1 MTGFL
6 GSRASLLVDVELLL
20 GLLSLAWLGWGAR
33 LAWRGQRETHV
44 AAMKGFLGLAALFLA
59 VFALNAALG
68 GGVEAVG
75 AAGHSPAFLSLLALH
90 VALSLLGAALGG
102 RLVADGLR
110 GRGQEPRAALLLARH
125 RRWAGFVHGY
135 WLVNGLLG
143 VLVYWI
149 AYAL

>member
-6 GSRASLLVDVELLL
+6 GSRASALVDLELLL
-20 GLLSLAWLGWGAR
+20 GLACLAWLAAGAR
-33 LAWRGQRETHV
+33 LAWRGRREAHA
-44 AAMKGFLGLAALFLA
+44 AAMKGFLGLAGLFLA

-75 AAGHSPAFLSLLALH
+75 AAGRTPGFLALLALH
-90 VALSLLGAALGG
+90 VALSLAGAALGA

-110 GRGQEPRAALLLARH
+110 GFRGGGKADLHLARH
-125 RRWAGFVHGY
+125 RRWGGFALGY

-149 AYAL
+149 AYAT